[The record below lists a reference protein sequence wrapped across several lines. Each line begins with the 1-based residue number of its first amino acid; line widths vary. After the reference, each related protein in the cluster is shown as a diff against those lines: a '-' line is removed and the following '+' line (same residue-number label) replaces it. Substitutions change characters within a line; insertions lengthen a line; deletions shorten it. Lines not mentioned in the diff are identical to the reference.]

1 MHFWCVLV
9 WYPPYSN
16 VQRILLS
23 LSSDINKMLLI
34 ETKLTT
40 TLLTETLFL
49 NLDHARQGQDEVT
62 KATIQRDATECF
74 LQLALYEPG
83 RLMLSAQ
90 VAALEALRALADG
103 QAFSEEAK
111 VSARGALIAIEGTDE
126 LEHEREDEDAGTH
139 GHVAM

>member
-1 MHFWCVLV
+1 
-9 WYPPYSN
+9 
-16 VQRILLS
+16 
-23 LSSDINKMLLI
+23 MLLI